1 MSKFFSTYKVIFYII
16 NVLLIILYLYPGSL
30 LGWIIYDNKS
40 IQPQITPDF
49 VISSNHFY
57 VFMII
62 SIIGFLT
69 YDNSKINIL
78 LILYL
83 ISLSIILEIFH
94 LLLELDLKINHP
106 INNHVFPSYNQIIYV
121 QEHQTHLDY
130 VKLLSKELTL
140 ESIKNLLI

>member
-1 MSKFFSTYKVIFYII
+1 MSKFFSRYKIIFYFSNI
-16 NVLLIILYLYPGSL
+16 LLIILYLYPGSL

-57 VFMII
+57 IFVLI

-69 YDNSKINIL
+69 FVNSKKNIL

-83 ISLSIILEIFH
+83 IFLSVTLEIFH
-94 LLLELDLKINHP
+94 LVIPERSFQWSDLIG
-106 INNHVFPSYNQIIYV
+106 
-121 QEHQTHLDY
+121 
-130 VKLLSKELTL
+130 
-140 ESIKNLLI
+140 NLLGVIVVILLNNFINKYGRLKK

>member
-1 MSKFFSTYKVIFYII
+1 MSKFFSTHKVIFYLI

-57 VFMII
+57 VFVLN

-69 YDNSKINIL
+69 FANYKKNIL
-78 LILYL
+78 LISYL
-83 ISLSIILEIFH
+83 IFLSVTLEIFH
-94 LLLELDLKINHP
+94 LVIPERSFQWSDLIG
-106 INNHVFPSYNQIIYV
+106 
-121 QEHQTHLDY
+121 
-130 VKLLSKELTL
+130 
-140 ESIKNLLI
+140 NLLGVIVVILLNNFINKYGKFKK